1 MYIVRDVSKISLKKI
16 HFHKFSFKFSFKFS
30 NYQHFICR
38 LAYR

>member
-1 MYIVRDVSKISLKKI
+1 MFKKISLKKI
-16 HFHKFSFKFSFKFS
+16 HSHKFSFKFS